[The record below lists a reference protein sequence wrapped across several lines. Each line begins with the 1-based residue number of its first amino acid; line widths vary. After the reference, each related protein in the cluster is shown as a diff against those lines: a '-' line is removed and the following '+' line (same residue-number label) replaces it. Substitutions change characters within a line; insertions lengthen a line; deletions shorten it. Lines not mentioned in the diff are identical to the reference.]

1 MIPYTHYIIAA
12 IPAPDSPA
20 AHEGL
25 TEDSS
30 PAGERFWQYDE
41 PTHTDADGGEWVV
54 IRTWV
59 SNCEDD
65 DGRSKLDKIAALA
78 DAFPDAEYAVTRQRV
93 ARPADGD
100 TVLEHPDHGAFVVVE
115 RDDPP
120 PVLDGLERIEV
131 EDDL

>member
-1 MIPYTHYIIAA
+1 MTDHTIYLIAA
-12 IPAPDSPA
+12 IPATDSPA

-30 PAGERFWQYDE
+30 PAGERFWGYDQ
-41 PTHTDADGGEWVV
+41 PTHTGADGTEWVV

-59 SNCEDD
+59 SD
-65 DGRSKLDKIAALA
+65 DGKLDQIASLA

-93 ARPADGD
+93 PEPAPDD
-100 TVLEHPDHGAFVVVE
+100 TVTSRPDHGDFVVVE

-131 EDDL
+131 EGDDPLL